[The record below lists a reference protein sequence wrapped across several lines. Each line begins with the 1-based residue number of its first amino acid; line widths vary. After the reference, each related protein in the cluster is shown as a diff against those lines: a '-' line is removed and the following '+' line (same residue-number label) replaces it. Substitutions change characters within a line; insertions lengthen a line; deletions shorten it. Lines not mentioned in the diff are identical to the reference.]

1 MANTLNISQLVARA
15 GAAAFHA
22 RGNFFNSCDK
32 RAAKEYF
39 SRGVSPG
46 MTINIPRPAR
56 FSASVGMIANPNNTV
71 EDTVPLTV
79 VPITASAVMTSA
91 QKLLFMESPDDFEE
105 RIAKPLALRWCRA
118 AEIYCIQNSMRQMSM
133 WMGNA
138 GTSPGTYR
146 NFSDAQARLVDMLVP
161 DPEGL
166 MAALSPTTHSVLAD
180 NLKALVNPAMTISN
194 EYLRGQVKDL
204 AGFKAYRSQSLS
216 SLAGI
221 TSADIGTPLVA
232 GANQTGST
240 LNIDGLSA
248 NAIIPA
254 GTKFTLSTPYAL
266 DPESKQI
273 LTWLQTFTVIGT
285 PSTDAEGNP
294 IWLPIVANGSGQAA
308 LPIYPPII
316 PLSQTNGNL
325 QTVDVSPLDDEPV
338 SFAGVG
344 IKSFSTNF
352 AYDPSAIFV
361 ASFPFQNLEL
371 KDASHVEKH
380 EDFSIRVSILPDPKT
395 RNEMIIMDGLI
406 GATVVRP
413 EWAMC
418 LLGA

>member
-1 MANTLNISQLVARA
+1 MANQLNITQLVARA

-22 RGNFFNSCDK
+22 KGNFYNSCDK
-32 RAAKEYF
+32 TAAKEYF
-39 SRGVSPG
+39 DRGVNPG
-46 MTINIPRPAR
+46 MTINLPRPAR
-56 FSASVGMIANPNNTV
+56 FDAKVGMIANPNNTV

-91 QKLLFMESPDDFEE
+91 QKLLFMEDPDDFEK

-118 AEIYCIQNSMRQMSM
+118 AEIYCIQNSVRQMSM
-133 WMGNA
+133 WMGSP

-146 NFSDAQARLVDMLVP
+146 NYSDAQARLVDMLVP
-161 DPEGL
+161 DPEGM
-166 MAALSPTTHSVLAD
+166 MAALSPTTHSVLSD
-180 NLKALVNPAMTISN
+180 NLKALVNPPATIAN
-194 EYLRGQVKDL
+194 QYLRGQVKDL
-204 AGFKAYRSQSLS
+204 AGFMAYRSQSLS
-216 SLAGI
+216 SIAGI
-221 TSADIGTPLVA
+221 TNADIGTPLVM

-240 LNIDGLSA
+240 LTIDGFTA

-254 GTKFTLSTPYAL
+254 GSKFTLQTPYAV

-273 LTWLQTFTVIGT
+273 LTWLMTFTVIGT
-285 PSTDAEGNP
+285 QSTDAEGNP
-294 IWLPIVANGSGQAA
+294 IWVDIVANGSGQAA

-325 QTVDVSPLDDEPV
+325 QTVTVSPADNEAV
-338 SFAGVG
+338 SFAGIG
-344 IKSFSTNF
+344 RTAISTNLCY
-352 AYDPSAIFV
+352 APEAIAV
-361 ASFPFQNLEL
+361 ASFAFSPLEL
-371 KDASHVEKH
+371 KGASHVEKH

-395 RNEMIIMDGLI
+395 RNELIVMDGLI
-406 GATVVRP
+406 GSCVLRP